1 MATTFNKIILV
12 GHLSRD
18 PQVRYTPTGTA
29 MATFGLATN
38 HRYKSGETWHEEV
51 CFLDVVVFGRQ
62 AEPVGAHLHKGSQA
76 LIEGRLRQRTWETPD
91 GQQRRKHEVVAD
103 RVHFLGVRPQSGEAE
118 MPPGDPDSLVDP
130 DEDIPF

>member
-1 MATTFNKIILV
+1 MATFNKIILV

-18 PQVRYTPTGTA
+18 PELRYTPTGTA

-38 HRYKSGETWHEEV
+38 HRSKSGETWHEEV
-51 CFLDVVVFGRQ
+51 CFLDVVIFGRQ
-62 AEPVGAHLHKGSQA
+62 AEPVGDYLHKGSQA

-91 GQQRRKHEVVAD
+91 GQKRHKHEVVAD
-103 RVHFLGVRPQSGEAE
+103 RVHFLGVRTQGGEAE
-118 MPPGDPDSLVDP
+118 MPPVDPNVLVDP

>member
-18 PQVRYTPTGTA
+18 PELRYTPNGTA
-29 MATFGLATN
+29 IATFALATN

-62 AEPVGAHLHKGSQA
+62 AEPVGEYLHKGSQA

-91 GQQRRKHEVVAD
+91 GQKRHKHEVVAD
-103 RVHFLGVRPQSGEAE
+103 RVHFLGTRPQGAAAD
-118 MPPGDPDSLVDP
+118 MPPEDPEALVND
-130 DEDIPF
+130 DEEIPF

>member
-18 PQVRYTPTGTA
+18 PELRYTPTGTA
-29 MATFGLATN
+29 IATFSLATN
-38 HRYKSGETWHEEV
+38 HRYKTGETWHEEA

-62 AEPVGAHLHKGSQA
+62 AEPVGDYLHKGSQA

-103 RVHFLGVRPQSGEAE
+103 RVHFLGVRTQGPEAE
-118 MPPGDPDSLVDP
+118 MPPVDP
-130 DEDIPF
+130 DPVVETDEDMPF

>member
-18 PQVRYTPTGTA
+18 PELRFTATGTA

-38 HRYKSGETWHEEV
+38 HQYKAGDTRQEEV

-62 AEPVGAHLHKGSQA
+62 AEVVRDYLHKGNQA
-76 LIEGRLRQRTWETPD
+76 LVEGRGPQARLVNEMHGETGHGD
-91 GQQRRKHEVVAD
+91 RKMPKCVQ
-103 RVHFLGVRPQSGEAE
+103 LGLLE
-118 MPPGDPDSLVDP
+118 
-130 DEDIPF
+130 

>member
-1 MATTFNKIILV
+1 MAATFNKIILV

-18 PQVRYTPTGTA
+18 PELRYTPTGTA
-29 MATFGLATN
+29 IATFGLATN
-38 HRYKSGETWHEEV
+38 HRYKTGETWHEEA

-62 AEPVGAHLHKGSQA
+62 AEPVGDYLHKGSQA

-103 RVHFLGVRPQSGEAE
+103 HVHFLGVRTQGTEAE
-118 MPPGDPDSLVDP
+118 MSPVDADALVDA

>member
-1 MATTFNKIILV
+1 MATFNKIILV

-18 PQVRYTPTGTA
+18 PEVRSTSTGTA

-38 HRYKSGETWHEEV
+38 HRYKAGETWDEEV

-62 AEPVGAHLHKGSQA
+62 AEPVGDHLHKGSQA

-103 RVHFLGVRPQSGEAE
+103 RVHFLGLRPQGGETE
-118 MPPGDPDSLVDP
+118 MPPGVPDALVDP

>member
-1 MATTFNKIILV
+1 MATFNKIILV

-18 PQVRYTPTGTA
+18 PELRYTSTGTA

-38 HRYKSGETWHEEV
+38 HRSKSGETWHEEV

-62 AEPVGAHLHKGSQA
+62 AEPVGDYLHKGSQA

-91 GQQRRKHEVVAD
+91 GQKRHKHEVVAD
-103 RVHFLGVRPQSGEAE
+103 RVHFLGVRTQGGEAE
-118 MPPGDPDSLVDP
+118 MPPVDPNVLVDP

>member
-1 MATTFNKIILV
+1 MATFNKIILV

-18 PQVRYTPTGTA
+18 PEVRYTATGTA

-38 HRYKSGETWHEEV
+38 HRYKAVETWHEEV

-62 AEPVGAHLHKGSQA
+62 AEPVGDHLHKGSQA

-103 RVHFLGVRPQSGEAE
+103 RVHFLGTRPQGAEAE
-118 MPPGDPDSLVDP
+118 IPPIDPDAVD
-130 DEDIPF
+130 DNEAMPF

>member
-1 MATTFNKIILV
+1 MSTTLNKIILV

-18 PQVRYTPTGTA
+18 PELRYTPNGTA
-29 MATFGLATN
+29 IATFALATN

-62 AEPVGAHLHKGSQA
+62 AEPVGEYLHKGSQA

-91 GQQRRKHEVVAD
+91 GQKRHKHEVVAD
-103 RVHFLGVRPQSGEAE
+103 RVHFLGTRPQGAAAD
-118 MPPGDPDSLVDP
+118 MPPEDPEALVND
-130 DEDIPF
+130 DEEIPF

>member
-1 MATTFNKIILV
+1 MATFNKIILV
-12 GHLSRD
+12 GYLSRD
-18 PQVRYTPTGTA
+18 PELRYTSTGTA

-38 HRYKSGETWHEEV
+38 HRYKRGETWDEEV

-62 AEPVGAHLHKGSQA
+62 AEPVGDHLRKGSQA

-103 RVHFLGVRPQSGEAE
+103 RVHFLGLRPQGGETG
-118 MPPGDPDSLVDP
+118 MPPGEPDALVDP

>member
-1 MATTFNKIILV
+1 MATFNKIILV

-18 PQVRYTPTGTA
+18 PEVRYTATGTA

-38 HRYKSGETWHEEV
+38 HRYKAGETWHEEV

-62 AEPVGAHLHKGSQA
+62 AEPVGDHLHKGSQA

-103 RVHFLGVRPQSGEAE
+103 RVHFLGTRPQGAEAE
-118 MPPGDPDSLVDP
+118 IPPIDPDAVD
-130 DEDIPF
+130 DNEAMPF